1 MRGKGWFSRASEGRA
16 PSAGAAL
23 LLVALCPVSVA
34 PLWTGAAMADT
45 RVAMSGGPRP
55 GPIKLGAPEL
65 SPDGRL
71 AALDVSFYGALPRLA
86 VFDLDR
92 EELVVLDRPDN
103 EGWLSPSFSP
113 SGDRLAFVRYCE
125 SGCAAGRQG
134 FQISVYDRRSGEV
147 TTVTQGRGL
156 RRNTPLFS
164 PDGRSIV
171 YGSVNL
177 IWKEEWLAR
186 GFKWKYKLPHTTLG
200 GGTLRM
206 VDLKTRIERK
216 ILHEWFGVTQFSW
229 ILPSGFLDEDT
240 IIFAARFPAGR
251 RITDKSAP
259 LFRELERLVGT
270 DDAAYQFYGYKLT
283 LGEKLEF
290 MSPDAPSRIGDVSD
304 LSVSSDTGRMVYT
317 GQSGQGHD
325 PKHPGWFDFD
335 VFLGDGETFAPATS
349 LFTHMSHS
357 TISKSGSRVAF
368 MADDTRRRNWSLWTF
383 DVETSQ
389 VRETSLKRRLE
400 EWHRAS
406 IRGSEAA

>member
-16 PSAGAAL
+16 PSAGVAL
-23 LLVALCPVSVA
+23 LLVVLGALPVA

-65 SPDGRL
+65 SPAGRL
-71 AALDVSFYGALPRLA
+71 AALHVYFDGSLPRLA

-92 EELVVLDRPDN
+92 EDLVVLDRPDN

-113 SGDRLAFVRYCE
+113 SGERIAFVRFCE

-156 RRNTPLFS
+156 HRNTPLFS

-171 YGSVNL
+171 YGSENL
-177 IWKEEWLAR
+177 VWKEDFIAR
-186 GFKWKYKLPHTTLG
+186 GLKWGDDSPFALAE

-206 VDLKTRIERK
+206 VDLKTRVERRG
-216 ILHEWFGVTQFSW
+216 LRDRFGVKDFFVVF
-229 ILPSGFLDEDT
+229 PSGFVDGNTLFFT
-240 IIFAARFPAGR
+240 AIFGR
-251 RITDKSAP
+251 SGGSPPP
-259 LFRELERLVGT
+259 LFRELERLVGKK
-270 DDAAYQFYGYKLT
+270 DAEYQFYGYKLT

-290 MSPDAPSRIGDVSD
+290 MSPDAPRRIGDVSD
-304 LSVSSDTGRMVYT
+304 LSVSSDTGRIVYT

-349 LFTHMSHS
+349 LFTHMAHT
-357 TISKSGSRVAF
+357 TISKSGNRVAF
-368 MADDTRRRNWSLWTF
+368 MADDTRRKDWSLWVL
-383 DVETSQ
+383 DVETGR
-389 VRETSLKRRLE
+389 VWETGLKRRLE

-406 IRGSEAA
+406 GGG

>member
-16 PSAGAAL
+16 PSAGVAL
-23 LLVALCPVSVA
+23 LLVVLGALPVA

-71 AALDVSFYGALPRLA
+71 AALDVSFYGSLPRLA

-92 EELVVLDRPDN
+92 EDLVVLDRPDN

-113 SGDRLAFVRYCE
+113 SGERIAFVRFCE

-156 RRNTPLFS
+156 LRNTPLFS

-171 YGSVNL
+171 HGSANL
-177 IWKEEWLAR
+177 VWKEDRLAR
-186 GFKWKYKLPHTTLG
+186 GLKWRYDGAFTTAG
-200 GGTLRM
+200 GRIFRM
-206 VDLKTRIERK
+206 VDLKTRVEREM
-216 ILHEWFGVTQFSW
+216 LSDRFAVTDFLA
-229 ILPSGFLDEDT
+229 IIPSGFVDGNT
-240 IIFAARFPAGR
+240 FFF
-251 RITDKSAP
+251 SALFGPFRPSQGSPPP
-259 LFRELERLVGT
+259 LFRELERLVGKK
-270 DDAAYQFYGYKLT
+270 DAEYQFYGYKLT

-290 MSPDAPSRIGDVSD
+290 MSPDAPRRIGDVSG
-304 LSVSSDTGRMVYT
+304 LSVSSDTGRMVFVDA
-317 GQSGQGHD
+317 SR
-325 PKHPGWFDFD
+325 PLPGNPNAWGFDIL
-335 VFLGDGETFAPATS
+335 LGDGETFQRLTS
-349 LFTHMSHS
+349 EPFHMVVAHTS
-357 TISKSGSRVAF
+357 ISKMGNRVAF
-368 MADDTRRRNWSLWTF
+368 LGDVTRSGGRWRPWTLWVL
-383 DVETSQ
+383 DVGTGRI
-389 VRETSLKRRLE
+389 RETGLKRRLE

-406 IRGSEAA
+406 GGG